1 MAPRASW
8 KGYLKLSLVSCAIN
22 LYPASSSSSRV
33 AFNTINRKTGN
44 RVKRQFV
51 DAVTGD
57 VVEDEDQAKGYPV
70 SKDTFVLI
78 DDEEL
83 DKIQL
88 ESSHT
93 IDIDKFVPRSEI
105 DPRYLEAPYYIA
117 PSERVAEEAFAIIR
131 DAMRDEK
138 VVGIGKVVIAR
149 RERIMLLE
157 PIGKGLLGTVLRYA
171 AEVRNED
178 AYFDEIP
185 DLKLPEEM
193 IDLAHVIIQRKAGH
207 FKPEEFNDRYEDA
220 VVALVRAK
228 QAGLPEKAAEEQRPS
243 NVVNIMDA
251 LRKSIAAVGG
261 PAPAPA
267 NANKGLA
274 ADAAPAPRP
283 KAPSKAKGD
292 VAKTAAA
299 KAPPAKAAPAPTAPK
314 ARRAK

>member
-33 AFNTINRKTGN
+33 SFNTINRKTGN

-51 DAVTGD
+51 DAVTGE
-57 VVEDEDQAKGYPV
+57 VVEDDDQAKGYPV

-171 AEVRNED
+171 TEVRNEES
-178 AYFDEIP
+178 YFDEIP

-207 FKPEEFNDRYEDA
+207 FRPEEFNDRYEDA
-220 VVALVRAK
+220 VVAMVRAK
-228 QAGLPEKAAEEQRPS
+228 QAGLPEKPAEEQRPS

-261 PAPAPA
+261 SAPKPA
-267 NANKGLA
+267 NANEGA
-274 ADAAPAPRP
+274 AAAPRP

-292 VAKTAAA
+292 AAKPAAG
-299 KAPPAKAAPAPTAPK
+299 KAPPAKAAPAAAAPK